1 MKAFI
6 IRDKHDKL
14 YMSLKTFSKKN
25 GDWVGT
31 GFIELNDEDVG
42 NSEMIKFSDDAP
54 TVVDIMFGNP
64 DDREDTTENLSTQ
77 IVASDIPIITENKVH
92 ELMKMLADK
101 SAKNL
106 DFIKC

>member
-31 GFIELNDEDVG
+31 GFIELNDEDVE

-54 TVVDIMFGNP
+54 TVVDIAFCNT
-64 DDREDTTENLSTQ
+64 DDCLKNSSEQETDVTDEDVDE
-77 IVASDIPIITENKVH
+77 
-92 ELMKMLADK
+92 DK
-101 SAKNL
+101 SLWKRVEGWFNFSMN
-106 DFIKC
+106 D

>member
-25 GDWVGT
+25 GDWVGS
-31 GFIELNDEDVG
+31 GFIELNDEDVV
-42 NSEMIKFSDDAP
+42 NSEMIKFSDDSP

-64 DDREDTTENLSTQ
+64 DDCLKNDYEQETDEDVDEDKSFW
-77 IVASDIPIITENKVH
+77 NKVGGWFQNNFS
-92 ELMKMLADK
+92 MND
-101 SAKNL
+101 
-106 DFIKC
+106 

>member
-31 GFIELNDEDVG
+31 GFIELNDEDVE

-54 TVVDIMFGNP
+54 TVVDIAFCNP
-64 DDREDTTENLSTQ
+64 DDCLKNGSEQETDAIDAAVDEDNSFWKRVEGWFNFSMN
-77 IVASDIPIITENKVH
+77 D
-92 ELMKMLADK
+92 
-101 SAKNL
+101 
-106 DFIKC
+106 

>member
-6 IRDKHDKL
+6 IRDKHGKL

-31 GFIELNDEDVG
+31 GFIELNDEDVE

-54 TVVDIMFGNP
+54 TVVDIAFCNS
-64 DDREDTTENLSTQ
+64 DDCLKNDSEKETDETNEYVDEDNSFWKRVGGWFQ
-77 IVASDIPIITENKVH
+77 NNFSMND
-92 ELMKMLADK
+92 
-101 SAKNL
+101 
-106 DFIKC
+106 

>member
-6 IRDKHDKL
+6 IRDKHGKL

-31 GFIELNDEDVG
+31 GFIELNDEDVE
-42 NSEMIKFSDDAP
+42 NSEMIKFSDDVP

-64 DDREDTTENLSTQ
+64 NDCLKNDSGQETDEDIDEDNSFW
-77 IVASDIPIITENKVH
+77 NKVGGWFQN
-92 ELMKMLADK
+92 MFSMND
-101 SAKNL
+101 
-106 DFIKC
+106 

>member
-6 IRDKHDKL
+6 IRDKHGKL

-25 GDWVGT
+25 GDWVGS
-31 GFIELNDEDVG
+31 GFIELNDEDVE

-64 DDREDTTENLSTQ
+64 DDCLNNSSEQETDVLDEDVDEVNTIKDLNEARSN
-77 IVASDIPIITENKVH
+77 NK
-92 ELMKMLADK
+92 KDG
-101 SAKNL
+101 
-106 DFIKC
+106 KCCH

>member
-6 IRDKHDKL
+6 IRDKHGKL

-31 GFIELNDEDVG
+31 GFIELNDEDVE

-54 TVVDIMFGNP
+54 AVVDIAFYNP
-64 DDREDTTENLSTQ
+64 DDCLKNVSEQETDVTDEDVDE
-77 IVASDIPIITENKVH
+77 
-92 ELMKMLADK
+92 DK
-101 SAKNL
+101 SL
-106 DFIKC
+106 

>member
-31 GFIELNDEDVG
+31 GFIELNDEDVE
-42 NSEMIKFSDDAP
+42 NSEIIKFSDDSP
-54 TVVDIMFGNP
+54 TVVDITFCNT
-64 DDREDTTENLSTQ
+64 DDCLNNSSEQETDITDEDDEDNSFW
-77 IVASDIPIITENKVH
+77 NKVGGWFQN
-92 ELMKMLADK
+92 MFSMND
-101 SAKNL
+101 
-106 DFIKC
+106 